1 MRNPGEQR
9 YAVVSP
15 FAAKYLLG
23 RLAEGRPVT
32 SATIRTDAHFYRETQ
47 GQAGRALATHLEAA
61 WLQLQSA
68 AADWSGAPAPRISA
82 RGSAAAEVG
91 GGGAESAVQA
101 DDTSTKEAAMA
112 LGLTERRVRQLLD
125 DGVLDGTK
133 RDGRWRV
140 TCQSVDAFATA
151 RAVRTEQ
158 PEEGTTT

>member
-1 MRNPGEQR
+1 MSRRVGAPQF
-9 YAVVSP
+9 AVLTP

-32 SATIRTDAHFYRETQ
+32 SATIRTDALFYRQ
-47 GQAGRALATHLEAA
+47 ARGQAGRDLAAHLESA
-61 WLQLQSA
+61 WLQLQAS
-68 AADWSGAPAPRISA
+68 AADWTAEAAPISA

-91 GGGAESAVQA
+91 GGGAESSVQA
-101 DDTSTKEAAMA
+101 DDTSTKEAAMV